1 MGGWGGL
8 GFDHRTA
15 DAFDGEGEAV
25 AFDGFEEVV
34 EGFEF
39 EGFEGVLV
47 VGGTED
53 DGGQRDAVFAEF
65 VDDAEAVE
73 AGHLDI
79 EEDEVGFEGF
89 DAFDG
94 FEAVVGGTDDV
105 DFGEFAEEEGEF
117 VDRRGLV
124 VGEHRWN
131 AVRRAA
137 AHAPVSIAVGLPAP
151 GPAGPI
157 RSNTKVSTQEPVRIA
172 PAEGKLGVLIPGIGA
187 VSTTFIAG
195 VEAVKR
201 GLAQPVGSLTQ
212 LATIRL
218 GKRTEG
224 RSPYIRDFVPLAGLD
239 DLVFGGWDIYEDTA
253 YEAAKNA
260 AVLEPALLEQVKEPL
275 SALKPMKAVFEQE
288 YVKRI
293 TGPNVKTEGTKFDKA
308 QALIEDIRRF
318 REENGCSRLVMI
330 WCGSTE
336 VFHRASEV
344 HQTLASFEEGMK
356 NNHPEIAP
364 SQIYAYAA
372 LMSGVPFANGAPN
385 LTHDIPVLLDL
396 ARERNI
402 PICGKDFKTG
412 QTFMKTLLAPGLK
425 SRMLGVS
432 GWFSTNILG
441 NRDGEVLEDPGSF
454 KSKEET
460 KLSVLDQILQ
470 PELYPDLYSKL
481 YHAVR
486 INYYPPRGDSK
497 EGWDNIDIFGWLGYP
512 MQIKID
518 FLCRDSILAAPLV
531 LDLVLFLDLAQRA
544 GMKGIQE
551 WLSFYFKAPMT
562 APGLYPEHDIFIQL
576 MKLKNTLRWMKGE
589 DLITHLGLEYYD

>member
-1 MGGWGGL
+1 MPS
-8 GFDHRTA
+8 
-15 DAFDGEGEAV
+15 
-25 AFDGFEEVV
+25 
-34 EGFEF
+34 
-39 EGFEGVLV
+39 
-47 VGGTED
+47 
-53 DGGQRDAVFAEF
+53 QS
-65 VDDAEAVE
+65 
-73 AGHLDI
+73 
-79 EEDEVGFEGF
+79 
-89 DAFDG
+89 
-94 FEAVVGGTDDV
+94 
-105 DFGEFAEEEGEF
+105 
-117 VDRRGLV
+117 
-124 VGEHRWN
+124 
-131 AVRRAA
+131 
-137 AHAPVSIAVGLPAP
+137 PV
-151 GPAGPI
+151 
-157 RSNTKVSTQEPVRIA
+157 TIA

-201 GLAQPVGSLTQ
+201 GLGLPIGSLTQ

-218 GKRTEG
+218 GKRTDG
-224 RSPYIRDFVPLAGLD
+224 RSPYIKDFVPLAGLD

-253 YEAAKNA
+253 YEAAANA
-260 AVLEPALLEQVKEPL
+260 KVLDKDLLEQVKEPL
-275 SALKPMKAVFEQE
+275 QAIKPMKAVFDHE
-288 YVKRI
+288 YVRRI
-293 TGPNVKTEGTKFDKA
+293 DGPNKKTTGTKMDKA
-308 QALIEDIRRF
+308 HALMADIEQFRRA
-318 REENGCSRLVMI
+318 NGCSRVVMI

-336 VFHRASEV
+336 VFHRPSAV
-344 HQTLASFEEGMK
+344 HQTLAAFEEGLR
-356 NNHPEIAP
+356 NDDPEIAP

-372 LMSGVPFANGAPN
+372 LMSGVPYANGAPN
-385 LTHDIPVLLDL
+385 LTTDAPALRDL
-396 ARERNI
+396 ARDRGL

-412 QTFMKTLLAPGLK
+412 QTFLKTLIAPGLK
-425 SRMLGVS
+425 ARMLGVH

-460 KLSVLDQILQ
+460 KLSVLEYILQ
-470 PELYPDLYSKL
+470 PDLYPDLYKKL

-544 GMKGIQE
+544 GMRGIQE

-576 MKLKNTLRWMKGE
+576 MKLKNTLRFMRGE